1 MLARNF
7 TFNKGSH
14 FAQLVIPMIQSMVRM
29 RGNQIATAT
38 ATFGRKWRVTFTS
51 KFNRVADRNIFMDYD
66 IK

>member
-14 FAQLVIPMIQSMVRM
+14 FTQLVIPMIQSMVRM

-38 ATFGRKWRVTFTS
+38 FGRKWRVTLTS

>member
-7 TFNKGSH
+7 TFNEGLH
-14 FAQLVIPMIQSMVRM
+14 FAQLVIPMIQLMVRM

-38 ATFGRKWRVTFTS
+38 FGRKWRVTLTS
-51 KFNRVADRNIFMDYD
+51 KFNRVADRNIFMDHD